1 MVVAIAF
8 LLDRYAEVEVTLWE
22 ANLLGFGYDHLEHE
36 STFSQ
41 NGSF

>member
-1 MVVAIAF
+1 MVVAIAL

-22 ANLLGFGYDHLEHE
+22 ANLLSFGYDHLEHE
-36 STFSQ
+36 SAFSQ

>member
-1 MVVAIAF
+1 MVVAIAL

-22 ANLLGFGYDHLEHE
+22 ANLLGFGYDYLEHE
-36 STFSQ
+36 SAFSQ